1 MEQAP
6 AILVM
11 ERLDALWEAS
21 AQALDVAI
29 FVDFF
34 TTPFQPTPIFFPTFF
49 PALQIRVEASLTSKM
64 LLHNRKILTSA
75 GPSYYPR
82 RLQRFGKTI
91 DVRRYRSA

>member
-49 PALQIRVEASLTSKM
+49 PAPVSYTHLTLPTILRV
-64 LLHNRKILTSA
+64 
-75 GPSYYPR
+75 
-82 RLQRFGKTI
+82 
-91 DVRRYRSA
+91 

>member
-29 FVDFF
+29 FVA
-34 TTPFQPTPIFFPTFF
+34 TPFHRLNVP
-49 PALQIRVEASLTSKM
+49 VSLYGDERTDDSRAG
-64 LLHNRKILTSA
+64 RKS
-75 GPSYYPR
+75 
-82 RLQRFGKTI
+82 RLAEHK
-91 DVRRYRSA
+91 

>member
-29 FVDFF
+29 GTDKGL
-34 TTPFQPTPIFFPTFF
+34 
-49 PALQIRVEASLTSKM
+49 ALSSQRNGMSASRSDDRAGSQDLGS
-64 LLHNRKILTSA
+64 SA
-75 GPSYYPR
+75 LPCG
-82 RLQRFGKTI
+82 Q
-91 DVRRYRSA
+91 